1 MKLIDADRLK
11 LELLHALRYVP
22 THIWY
27 AVLRYINDAP
37 AVEPPP
43 NEPLTLEELRGMDG
57 EPVWV
62 TSAIGER
69 PEWYIV
75 DVDEN
80 RLVNPWDGITLD
92 GWDDGYPYKA
102 YRRKP
107 EEGKK

>member
-57 EPVWV
+57 EPVWND
-62 TSAIGER
+62 TTKKWAIVDIYSQFGPRAIIQGGRWRPLDDRYYRHR
-69 PEWYIV
+69 PEGEKIGG
-75 DVDEN
+75 N
-80 RLVNPWDGITLD
+80 RQ
-92 GWDDGYPYKA
+92 
-102 YRRKP
+102 
-107 EEGKK
+107 